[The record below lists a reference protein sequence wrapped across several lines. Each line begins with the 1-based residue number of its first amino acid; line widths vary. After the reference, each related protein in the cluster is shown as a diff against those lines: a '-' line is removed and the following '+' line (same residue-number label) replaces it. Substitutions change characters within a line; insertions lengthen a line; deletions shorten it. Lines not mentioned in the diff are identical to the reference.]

1 MFPDGFVRT
10 AATTSA
16 SSASIPTPTS
26 SSTTLLAPVRSFLRV
41 FFLSFPFSPFSNY
54 YYSLFNVPV
63 DLIDASILPS
73 LMNFGEFYCT
83 QFLFIYWIEE

>member
-63 DLIDASILPS
+63 DLIDASILP
-73 LMNFGEFYCT
+73 FTDEFRGV
-83 QFLFIYWIEE
+83 LLHSVLIYLLD